1 MNDNIFRLFLVLA
14 YIITK
19 LFTFQVL
26 FAQFYVFS
34 TVHDAHSLHDKV
46 FHILL
51 KFVRS
56 NSCSL
61 RFFLDLVGSFYDYP
75 RLIRNIRSSRRH
87 FGSCL
92 ASMTPLIDA
101 SSSSEE
107 AEKSVTSPSI

>member
-61 RFFLDLVGSFYDYP
+61 RFFLDLVVSFYDYP
-75 RLIRNIRSSRRH
+75 RLIRNIRSSRSP

-92 ASMTPLIDA
+92 ADFVDCLHDTADRC
-101 SSSSEE
+101 
-107 AEKSVTSPSI
+107 